1 LHRTG
6 ARFRFPRRGPGF
18 MLSRTVG
25 AAALRP
31 APASEALSVGLH
43 KQPSGESHRMRNG
56 RLLAALSLSWITV
69 VAGCTAWSRF
79 AGVPQNPIPERER
92 FQLWRDGSA
101 VVVHGLAASED
112 SLSGVPAWRPPSCD
126 SCRVALARDDVDSIR
141 VRKYSAVRTWILVGS
156 VLGIGVLLGAAN
168 PGST

>member
-1 LHRTG
+1 LIARPVRWLRRTAFLAPAG
-6 ARFRFPRRGPGF
+6 ITHAAYAP
-18 MLSRTVG
+18 TVG
-25 AAALRP
+25 Q
-31 APASEALSVGLH
+31 H
-43 KQPSGESHRMRNG
+43 KRPSGEGHRMRNG
-56 RLLAALSLSWITV
+56 RLLAALSLSWVTV

-92 FQLWRDGSA
+92 FQLWHDGGA

-126 SCRVALARDDVDSIR
+126 SCRVALARDEVDSIR

-156 VLGIGVLLGAAN
+156 VLGVVVLLGAAN